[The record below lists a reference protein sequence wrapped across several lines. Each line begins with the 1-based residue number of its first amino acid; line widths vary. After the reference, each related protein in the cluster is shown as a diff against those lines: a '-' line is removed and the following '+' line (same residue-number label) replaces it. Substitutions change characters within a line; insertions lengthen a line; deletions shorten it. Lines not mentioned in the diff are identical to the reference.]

1 MLDWLFNIGALF
13 TKQNISIHFAKNTDM
28 KLCYQVLRMRQYVE
42 KLTGYHGE
50 WSPLGSPKAKP
61 ERPQAQRFCPRD
73 FPKDSIY
80 YDTLKPF
87 PHIFILLSSWTSITS
102 SKEGFFFIQCNG
114 LSREYDSECFVAKV
128 QTLIEVNPNKLVWDE
143 DRMMIT
149 FIFIENEGWVKNH

>member
-1 MLDWLFNIGALF
+1 MSEWFDLVWIAWFGCNSSFQKTIKKSVFWNMLDWLFNIGALF

-28 KLCYQVLRMRQYVE
+28 KICYQVLRMRQYVE

-50 WSPLGSPKAKP
+50 WSPLGSPKAKL
-61 ERPQAQRFCPRD
+61 ERPQAQRFCPPD

-114 LSREYDSECFVAKV
+114 LSRE
-128 QTLIEVNPNKLVWDE
+128 
-143 DRMMIT
+143 
-149 FIFIENEGWVKNH
+149 

>member
-1 MLDWLFNIGALF
+1 MAGWFDLVWIAWFGRNSLFQKTIKKSVFWNILDWLFNIGALF
-13 TKQNISIHFAKNTDM
+13 TKQNILIRFAKNTDM

-42 KLTGYHGE
+42 KLTGYDGE

-102 SKEGFFFIQCNG
+102 SKEGFFHPLQ
-114 LSREYDSECFVAKV
+114 
-128 QTLIEVNPNKLVWDE
+128 W
-143 DRMMIT
+143 T
-149 FIFIENEGWVKNH
+149 F